1 VIACSETVE
10 HPFALV
16 HDRQETTVVG
26 VILVWSAVSPRKV
39 RRTFGL
45 RPGGVRWRASI
56 GPCAYARRGSTAH
69 MNETTT
75 DPDGARV
82 DRSPLWILFFLFGA
96 LLGAHAIYLM
106 VLPSADPDHWR
117 AFTRDPEM
125 IAYLTDDFRA
135 SGAMQ
140 LGFAIMSMTIAGRWF
155 RLGDRWAW
163 VLFWYFPVLF
173 AWSIFTTWAVGLFL
187 MLTLVAVAA
196 LVATHRQFY
205 KSDSPG

>member
-1 VIACSETVE
+1 
-10 HPFALV
+10 
-16 HDRQETTVVG
+16 
-26 VILVWSAVSPRKV
+26 
-39 RRTFGL
+39 
-45 RPGGVRWRASI
+45 
-56 GPCAYARRGSTAH
+56 

-117 AFTRDPEM
+117 AFTSDPEM

-155 RLGDRWAW
+155 GWAIDGRG
-163 VLFWYFPVLF
+163 FSFGTFPSSL
-173 AWSIFTTWAVGLFL
+173 
-187 MLTLVAVAA
+187 
-196 LVATHRQFY
+196 
-205 KSDSPG
+205 PGRYSRPGQSVCS

>member
-1 VIACSETVE
+1 
-10 HPFALV
+10 
-16 HDRQETTVVG
+16 
-26 VILVWSAVSPRKV
+26 
-39 RRTFGL
+39 
-45 RPGGVRWRASI
+45 
-56 GPCAYARRGSTAH
+56 

-187 MLTLVAVAA
+187 TLTLVAVAA

-205 KSDSPG
+205 KSADKPAARDSPG

>member
-1 VIACSETVE
+1 
-10 HPFALV
+10 
-16 HDRQETTVVG
+16 
-26 VILVWSAVSPRKV
+26 
-39 RRTFGL
+39 
-45 RPGGVRWRASI
+45 
-56 GPCAYARRGSTAH
+56 

-117 AFTRDPEM
+117 AFTSDPEM

-155 RLGDRWAW
+155 RLGDRW
-163 VLFWYFPVLF
+163 
-173 AWSIFTTWAVGLFL
+173 
-187 MLTLVAVAA
+187 TLVAVAA

-205 KSDSPG
+205 KSADKPAARDSFG

>member
-1 VIACSETVE
+1 M
-10 HPFALV
+10 
-16 HDRQETTVVG
+16 D
-26 VILVWSAVSPRKV
+26 
-39 RRTFGL
+39 
-45 RPGGVRWRASI
+45 
-56 GPCAYARRGSTAH
+56 
-69 MNETTT
+69 
-75 DPDGARV
+75 
-82 DRSPLWILFFLFGA
+82 LFFLFGA
-96 LLGAHAIYLM
+96 LLGAHAIYLL

-117 AFTRDPEM
+117 AFTSDPEM

-187 MLTLVAVAA
+187 TLTLVAVAA
-196 LVATHRQFY
+196 LVATIGSSTNRPT
-205 KSDSPG
+205 SRPPGTLPASALGRLSEAAPMARRRTQNR

>member
-1 VIACSETVE
+1 
-10 HPFALV
+10 
-16 HDRQETTVVG
+16 
-26 VILVWSAVSPRKV
+26 
-39 RRTFGL
+39 
-45 RPGGVRWRASI
+45 
-56 GPCAYARRGSTAH
+56 
-69 MNETTT
+69 MNETT

-117 AFTRDPEM
+117 AFTSDPEM
-125 IAYLTDDFRA
+125 IAYLADDFRA

-187 MLTLVAVAA
+187 NADPSCRRCAGRYPSAV
-196 LVATHRQFY
+196 LQIGRQAGRQGL
-205 KSDSPG
+205 SRLAR